1 MVKTILH
8 IDMNS
13 YFATAEQQMNPYLRG
28 KPVGVIKAE
37 GRGCIIA
44 ASIEAKKYKVKT
56 GCTVWDAKKLCP
68 QIILVPANMNKYLA
82 LTKRLIK
89 IIGDYSPTV
98 EVFSIDEM
106 FVDVT
111 DTQKLYGG
119 GVLEMALLMKQRV
132 RQELGEWMRCSIG
145 IAWTKILA
153 KLASEMDKPDGLTW
167 LTPEDYL
174 ERTKDV
180 AVEEVCGIGR
190 ARAAMLRSMGI
201 KTLGEARQR
210 QLPKEIADLVW
221 LKNDEPL
228 TAVEE
233 LQPAKSVSRTYTT
246 FANLNSQ
253 ASILKLV
260 RNLVEE
266 AAGKLREM
274 GMVGRTFSLYL
285 TPNPSPTLGEG
296 HYRVTV
302 KMPLD
307 DPLIIFSLLSKEYEK
322 NPIVGV
328 RQAGVFIS
336 NLVFSVQYSVFSR
349 RENLLKSVDMMNQ
362 KYGLFTVYPAQLLSG
377 ELIRPEVTGFLG
389 DKY

>member
-1 MVKTILH
+1 MKTILH

-13 YFATAEQQMNPYLRG
+13 YFATAEQQMNPGLRG

-56 GCTVWDAKKLCP
+56 GCTTWDAKKLCP
-68 QIILVPANMNKYLA
+68 QITLVPANMNKYLA

-89 IIGDYSPTV
+89 ITGDYSPTV

-180 AVEEVCGIGR
+180 PVEEVCGIGR
-190 ARAAMLRSMGI
+190 ARADMLWSMGI
-201 KTLGEARQR
+201 KTLGEARLR

-246 FANLNSQ
+246 FSILNTQ
-253 ASILKLV
+253 CSILKLV

-274 GMVGRTFSLYL
+274 GVSGRTFSLY
-285 TPNPSPTLGEG
+285 LGEG
-296 HYRVTV
+296 HYRVTT
-302 KMPLD
+302 KIPID
-307 DPLIIFSLLSKEYEK
+307 DPLVIYDLLSREYEK
-322 NPIVGV
+322 NPIAGV

-336 NLVFSVQYSVFSR
+336 NLVFSIQYSVFSR
-349 RENLLKSVDMMNQ
+349 RENLLKSVDRMNQ
-362 KYGLFTVYPAQLLSG
+362 KYGLFTVYPAQLLGG
-377 ELIRPEVTGFLG
+377 ELIRPEVTGYLG
-389 DKY
+389 DKYYHLTDRR

>member
-1 MVKTILH
+1 MAKTILH

-28 KPVGVIKAE
+28 KPVGIIKAE

-44 ASIEAKKYKVKT
+44 ASVEAKKYKVKT

-89 IIGDYSPTV
+89 ITGDYSPIV

-132 RQELGEWMRCSIG
+132 RRELGEWMRCSIG

-180 AVEEVCGIGR
+180 PVEEVCGIGR
-190 ARAAMLRSMGI
+190 ARADMLWSMGI
-201 KTLGEARQR
+201 RTLGEARLR

-233 LQPAKSVSRTYTT
+233 LQPVKSVSRTFTT
-246 FANLNSQ
+246 FSVLSTQKQVLSLA
-253 ASILKLV
+253 

-274 GMVGRTFSLYL
+274 GMCGRTFSLY
-285 TPNPSPTLGEG
+285 LGEG

-307 DPLIIFSLLSKEYEK
+307 DPLVIFNLLSKEYEK
-322 NPIVGV
+322 NPMAGV
-328 RQAGVFIS
+328 RQVGVFIS
-336 NLVFSVQYSVFSR
+336 NLIFNVQCSMFNR
-349 RENLLKSVDMMNQ
+349 RENLLDSVDEMNQ
-362 KYGLFTVYPAQLLSG
+362 KYGLFTMYPAQLLGG
-377 ELIRPEVTGFLG
+377 ELIRPEVTGYLG
-389 DKY
+389 DKYYRLTDRE

>member
-1 MVKTILH
+1 MKTILH
-8 IDMNS
+8 LDMNS
-13 YFATAEQQMNPYLRG
+13 YYATAEQQANPYLRG
-28 KPVGVIKAE
+28 KPVGIIKAP

-68 QIILVPANMNKYLA
+68 QIILVPSDMNKYFDM
-82 LTKRLIK
+82 TKRLIK
-89 IIGDYSPTV
+89 IADDYSPFV
-98 EVFSIDEM
+98 EVFSIDE
-106 FVDVT
+106 FFLDIT
-111 DTQKLYGG
+111 DTQKLFSG

-132 RQELGEWMRCSIG
+132 HLELGEWMRCSIG

-167 LTPEDYL
+167 LTSEDYL

-180 AVEEVCGIGR
+180 PVEEVCGIGQ

-228 TAVEE
+228 TTVAD
-233 LQPAKSVSRTYTT
+233 LQPAKSVSRTYTA
-246 FANLNSQ
+246 FSMLNTQ
-253 ASILKLV
+253 CSILKLV

-266 AAGKLREM
+266 ATMKLREM
-274 GMVGRTFSLYL
+274 NVAGRTFSLYL
-285 TPNPSPTLGEG
+285 GEG
-296 HYRVTV
+296 HYV
-302 KMPLD
+302 KTLKSPTD
-307 DPLIIFSLLSKEYEK
+307 DPQVVFDLLASEYEK
-322 NPIVGV
+322 NPVVGI
-328 RQAGVFIS
+328 RRAGVFIS
-336 NLVFSVQYSVFSR
+336 NLIFNVQYSMFNR
-349 RENLLKSVDMMNQ
+349 RKNLLSSVDEVNQ
-362 KYGLFTVYPAQLLSG
+362 KYGLFTVYPAQLLGG

-389 DKY
+389 DKYYHLTERT